1 VRAKSNTEPAW
12 LFYAQ
17 TCYENSALEQ
27 ALRKPLQKAH
37 ASVFDALANP
47 VRAALPELGIQTPTQ
62 PQALAIP
69 RILRGKNVLLISPTA
84 SGKTEATLLP
94 VLSRLITNGRRKG
107 IAVLY
112 VTPLRAL
119 NRDLFKRA
127 TQLTAKIGVRCEI
140 RHGDT
145 PASQRRKQSKDPPEM
160 LITTPETLQAI
171 LPSRAMRRHLRH
183 VQTVVVDEIHE
194 LAEDKR
200 GAQLTVALERLR
212 LVTRKRFQRIGLSA
226 TVSDPERV
234 AEFLAGSSEDC
245 EIISVNMEKEAKYH
259 VEYPYP
265 TPEDHDLAQSL
276 YTSPDAAARISRIKE
291 LVETHTSTL
300 IFVNSR
306 QHAEML
312 GLRLGTLDKRIAV
325 HHGSLSREERSRI
338 EGEFKA
344 GSLRGIICT
353 STLELGIDIGT
364 VDLTVQYMSPR
375 QVSALIQRVGRSGHR
390 LGRISEGVL
399 ICAYPEDVLES
410 IAITKRAKKQQL
422 EPMRIHSNALDV
434 LAHQISGLLMD
445 NDRVS
450 LRGIL
455 SIVRRSSAFAS
466 LTTKELWSVVTFME
480 ARGLLRKIGSALT
493 RIPRTRVYYYQNLSM
508 IPDERRYSILDV
520 TTQRRVGILGEEFV
534 LLHARK
540 GVHFICRGRVWEI
553 TRVGEDGNIY
563 VVPIEDPTAAIPGWD
578 GEILPVPYEVAQEV
592 GRIRGEVEISLKAMG
607 KERTITSL
615 CNYPIERLA
624 AARITE
630 EIGDYVKRGCPVPTD
645 RTILVE
651 AFGRYLII
659 HGSFGDAVNRTLAYA
674 FDEFLTKR
682 NGVNNVWVDG
692 YRILIELPQTVSREE
707 LNEISKELFSMSG
720 QEIDREFSEYAE
732 RRFPFA
738 YNMKFIAQRF
748 GAIPRGTFLSDR
760 ILLELSAR
768 FGSTPIHEETMR
780 EAKLTKVDLVSTKK
794 LMRSIATG
802 TVAVTPVLSDE
813 CPTPQGFYMLN
824 KLVEVAEMVAPES
837 TKKDNLSRMRASL
850 LAQRV
855 EFLCLQ
861 CGSSLDEERVEAL
874 PEFPKCKSCGSGL
887 LALRSKVRS
896 DILGILKKR
905 KSGATLTEEEQVA
918 LSRAR
923 RTADLVLSYGRQ
935 AAIALLTW
943 GVGPQTAAGVLAKM
957 HVRDE
962 DFYEDLLKAKL
973 KYIQTR
979 PFWD

>member
-1 VRAKSNTEPAW
+1 LSKT
-12 LFYAQ
+12 
-17 TCYENSALEQ
+17 
-27 ALRKPLQKAH
+27 H

-47 VRAALPELGIQTPTQ
+47 VRAALLDLGIQSPTQ
-62 PQALAIP
+62 PQAMAIP
-69 RILRGKNVLLISPTA
+69 HILRGENVLLVSPTA
-84 SGKTEATLLP
+84 SGKTEAALLP
-94 VLSRLITNGRRKG
+94 LLSRLVTEERRKG
-107 IAVLY
+107 IAILY

-119 NRDLFKRA
+119 NRDLFGRA

-145 PASQRRKQSKDPPEM
+145 PASQRRKQSRDPPEI

-171 LPSRAMRRHLRH
+171 LPSKAMRRHLRSLRA
-183 VQTVVVDEIHE
+183 VIVDEIHE
-194 LAEDKR
+194 LAQDKR

-212 LVTRKRFQRIGLSA
+212 LITRRRFQRIGLSA
-226 TVSDPERV
+226 TVGDPEKV
-234 AEFLAGSSEDC
+234 ADFLVGSGEQC
-245 EIISVNMEKEAKYH
+245 EIVRVNLEKEAKYH

-291 LVETHTSTL
+291 LVDTHTSTL

-312 GLRLGTLDKRIAV
+312 GLRLGKLDKRIAV

-344 GSLRGIICT
+344 GILRGIICT
-353 STLELGIDIGT
+353 STLQLGIDIGS

-410 IAITKRAKKQQL
+410 IAITRRAREQQL
-422 EPMRIHSNALDV
+422 EPTRIHSNALDV
-434 LAHQISGLLMD
+434 LAHQVAGILMD
-445 NDRVS
+445 SERAT
-450 LRGIL
+450 LRDIL
-455 SIVRRSSAFAS
+455 SVVRRSSAFATV
-466 LTTKELWSVVTFME
+466 TTEEFRSVVTFME
-480 ARGLLRKIGSALT
+480 ARGMLRKTAKMLKRT
-493 RIPRTRVYYYQNLSM
+493 PRTRHYYYQNLSM
-508 IPDERRYSILDV
+508 IPDERRYSILDI
-520 TTQRRVGILGEEFV
+520 TTQRRIGILGEEFV
-534 LLHARK
+534 VLHARK

-578 GEILPVPYEVAQEV
+578 GEILPVPFEVAQEV
-592 GRIRGEVEISLKAMG
+592 GRIRGEVEVSLRVMG
-607 KERTITSL
+607 KERTIANL
-615 CNYPIERLA
+615 CSYPIERLA
-624 AARITE
+624 ATRITE
-630 EIGDYVKRGCPVPTD
+630 EIEDYVKRGCPVPTD
-645 RTILVE
+645 HAVLVE
-651 AFGRYLII
+651 AFDRYLII
-659 HGSFGDAVNRTLAYA
+659 HSSFGDAVNRALAYA
-674 FDEFLTKR
+674 FDEFLTER
-682 NGVNNVWVDG
+682 NGVNNVWADG
-692 YRILIELPQTVSREE
+692 YRILIGLPETVSREN
-707 LNEISKELFSMSG
+707 LNRISKELFSMSE
-720 QEIDREFSEYAE
+720 QMIERKFSEYAQ

-748 GAIPRGTFLSDR
+748 GAIPRGIFLSDR
-760 ILLELSAR
+760 TLLELSAR
-768 FGSTPIHEETMR
+768 FESTPIHEETMR
-780 EAKLTKVDLVSTKK
+780 EAKLTKVDLITAKK
-794 LMRSIATG
+794 VMSSIANG
-802 TVAVTPVLSDE
+802 AIAVIPLLSDDS
-813 CPTPQGFYMLN
+813 PTPQGFYMLN

-850 LAQRV
+850 LAQKV

-861 CGSSLDEERVEAL
+861 CGSTLEEERVESL
-874 PEFPKCKSCGSGL
+874 PEFPKCQSCGSGL

-896 DILGILKKR
+896 DVPQILQKR
-905 KSGATLTEEEQVA
+905 KSREELTEEEQAV

-923 RTADLVLSYGRQ
+923 RAADLVLSYGRQ

-943 GVGPQTAAGVLAKM
+943 GVGPQTAAGILAKM

-962 DFYEDLLKAKL
+962 DFYADLLEAKL
-973 KYIQTR
+973 RYIQTR

>member
-1 VRAKSNTEPAW
+1 LS
-12 LFYAQ
+12 LG
-17 TCYENSALEQ
+17 Q
-27 ALRKPLQKAH
+27 ALRELLPKAH
-37 ASVFDALANP
+37 VTAFDALARP
-47 VRAALPELGIQTPTQ
+47 VRAALLDLGIQTPTQ

-69 RILRGKNVLLISPTA
+69 HILRGKNVLLVSPTA
-84 SGKTEATLLP
+84 SGKTEAALLP
-94 VLSRLITNGRRKG
+94 VLSRLIANERRKG

-127 TQLTAKIGVRCEI
+127 TQLTGKIGVRCEI

-171 LPSRAMRRHLRH
+171 LPSRAMRRHLRS
-183 VQTVVVDEIHE
+183 VQAVVVDEIHE
-194 LAEDKR
+194 LAQDKR

-212 LVTRKRFQRIGLSA
+212 LVARRRFQRIGLSA

-234 AEFLAGSSEDC
+234 ANFLAGSGEEC
-245 EIISVNMEKEAKYH
+245 EIVSVNMEKEAKYH

-312 GLRLGTLDKRIAV
+312 GLRLGTLDKRVAV

-353 STLELGIDIGT
+353 STLELGIDIGSA
-364 VDLTVQYMSPR
+364 DLTVQYMSPR

-434 LAHQISGLLMD
+434 LAHQVAGLLMD
-445 NDRVS
+445 SDRAG
-450 LRGIL
+450 LREIL
-455 SIVRRSSAFAS
+455 AIVRRSSVFAS
-466 LTTKELWSVVTFME
+466 LTTKEFRSVITFME
-480 ARGLLRKIGSALT
+480 ARGLLRKTGKVLMRT
-493 RIPRTRVYYYQNLSM
+493 PRTRLYYYQNLSM

-520 TTQRRVGILGEEFV
+520 TTQRRIGILGEEFV

-578 GEILPVPYEVAQEV
+578 GEILPVPFEVAQEV
-592 GRIRGEVEISLKAMG
+592 GKTRGEIEVSLKAMG
-607 KERTITSL
+607 KDRTITNL
-615 CNYPIERLA
+615 CSYSIERLA

-630 EIGDYVKRGCPVPTD
+630 EIEDYVKKGCPVPTN
-645 RTILVE
+645 RTVLVE
-651 AFGRYLII
+651 AFSRYLII

-682 NGVNNVWVDG
+682 NGVNNVWADG
-692 YRILIELPQTVSREE
+692 YRILIELPQTVSRED
-707 LNEISKELFSMSG
+707 LNNISKELFSMSEK
-720 QEIDREFSEYAE
+720 EIDREFSEYAK

-748 GAIPRGTFLSDR
+748 GAIPRGIFLSDR
-760 ILLELSAR
+760 TLLELSAR
-768 FGSTPIHEETMR
+768 FESTPIHEETMR
-780 EAKLTKVDLVSTKK
+780 EAKLTEVDLVTAKK
-794 LMRSIATG
+794 VMRSIANG
-802 TVAVTPVLSDE
+802 AIAIIPVLSDE
-813 CPTPQGFYMLN
+813 SPTPQGFYMLN

-850 LAQRV
+850 LAQKA

-861 CGSSLDEERVEAL
+861 CGSGLEEERVGGL
-874 PEFPKCKSCGSGL
+874 PEFPKCKHCGSGL
-887 LALRSKVRS
+887 LALKSKIRS
-896 DILGILKKR
+896 DVPRILEKR
-905 KSGATLTEEEQVA
+905 KSGVELTEEEQAV

-923 RTADLVLSYGRQ
+923 RAADLVLSYGRQ

-943 GVGPQTAAGVLAKM
+943 GVGPQTAASVLAKM

-962 DFYEDLLKAKL
+962 DFYADLLKAKL
-973 KYIQTR
+973 RYIQTR